1 MTCLH
6 PLVNRQPDPAA
17 PFRLPADGW
26 YQLAPAG
33 EFPVQADSPPERLVQ
48 VLDEQAFSAILA
60 SFQEEAVTADFPGLL
75 VDFDHFSLDLDK
87 ASEAAGW
94 IVELALRDGAL
105 WGRIRWSERGGQAVT
120 GGSYRFLSPVF
131 DRPTAEDLGGGR
143 VRPLRLL
150 SAGLTNDPNLRGIR
164 PLSNRNG
171 GVPPQAQ
178 EAARMKQQLAEILGL
193 GPNATDE
200 ELAAKVQEL
209 AAKAKAAEEE
219 LAKLKQEGLETRV
232 EEDIEKHKDQI
243 ADPKKAKEA
252 LLANREAA
260 LGILAAIRPSPRPDR
275 LPNRRSARVPAAD
288 PGDDEGS
295 PAAVRNAAAIR
306 NRAAVIQREQGLNYR
321 SAFRLAKD
329 ELGG

>member
-1 MTCLH
+1 MTCLR
-6 PLVNRQPDPAA
+6 PLLNRQPDPAA

-33 EFPVQADSPPERLVQ
+33 EFPVQTDAPPERLVQ
-48 VLDEQAFSAILA
+48 VLDETAFAAMLA
-60 SFQEEAVTADFPGLL
+60 DFQEASPAADFPGLL

-87 ASEAAGW
+87 PSEAAGW

-131 DRPTAEDLGGGR
+131 DRTSAEDLGDGR
-143 VRPLRLL
+143 IRPARLL
-150 SAGLTNDPNLRGIR
+150 SAGLTNDPNLKGIR

-193 GPNATDE
+193 GPNATDQE
-200 ELAAKVQEL
+200 FVAKVQEL
-209 AAKAKAAEEE
+209 AAKAKAADEE
-219 LAKLKQEGLETRV
+219 LAKRKQEDLENRV
-232 EEDIEKHKDQI
+232 EEDIEEHKDQI

-260 LGILAAIRPSPRPDR
+260 LGILAAIRPASRPSR
-275 LPNRRSARVPAAD
+275 LPNRRAARIPATD
-288 PGDDEGS
+288 PGADDAS
-295 PAAVRNAAAIR
+295 PVAVRNAAAIR
-306 NRAAVIQREQGLNYR
+306 NRAAVIQREQGVNYR
-321 SAFRLAKD
+321 TAFRLAKD
-329 ELGG
+329 ELA